1 MQERPPGSMSLV
13 GSLARSQAKNKRV
26 GCSFLNTVA
35 LIFGPNIN
43 SKPDRPMSPG
53 AIYLRDRAAR
63 CRAHAASL
71 GDAETQAALLKLA
84 NEYIVQAEQIES
96 EENTA
101 TIDGGI
107 PA

>member
-1 MQERPPGSMSLV
+1 M
-13 GSLARSQAKNKRV
+13 
-26 GCSFLNTVA
+26 NTVA

-43 SKPDRPMSPG
+43 PKPDRPMSPG
-53 AIYLRDRAAR
+53 AIYLRDRAAK

-71 GDAETQAALLKLA
+71 SDAETQAALIKLA

-101 TIDGGI
+101 TMDG
-107 PA
+107 AMSA